1 MSLTDHDTMAGVPAA
16 AAEAR
21 KIGLGFV
28 AGIEITAVHGGRDVH
43 ILAYDLSP
51 DAPGLAELLATQRE
65 LRVTR
70 AVEIA
75 RRLAAAGA
83 PIDVDALVDTA
94 RRMSGKSIARP
105 QIAESLVAAGHVTS
119 VAEAFDRY
127 LGEGCT
133 AYVPHTGAS
142 PLDVVRLVRGG
153 GGIASLAHPGVTRRD
168 DLIPQLVEAGLR
180 CLEVFHS
187 AHDSVEQARYLEIA
201 RTYDLV
207 PTGGSDFHGVGTR
220 RSEFFGHVGL
230 PVEYFQKL
238 CALTTSGNVAI
249 EPPV

>member
-1 MSLTDHDTMAGVPAA
+1 
-16 AAEAR
+16 
-21 KIGLGFV
+21 V

-43 ILAYDLSP
+43 ILGYDLSP

-65 LRVTR
+65 LRVSR

-75 RRLAAAGA
+75 RRLAGAGA

-105 QIAESLVAAGHVTS
+105 QIAESLVAAGHVAS

-127 LGEGCT
+127 LGEECT

-153 GGIASLAHPGVTRRD
+153 GGIASLAHPGITKRD
-168 DLIPQLVEAGLR
+168 DLIPQLVEAGLP

-187 AHDSVEQARYLEIA
+187 AHDSADQARYLEIA
-201 RTYDLV
+201 RTYNLV

-220 RSEFFGHVGL
+220 RSEFFGRVGL
-230 PVEYFQKL
+230 PLEYFQKF